1 MLTHL
6 AVDNYAIAEH
16 IEAEFAVGMTVLTG
30 ETGAG
35 KSILLDALGLALG
48 DRADAS
54 VVRAG
59 AERAD
64 IHAAFDVSTIKEAK
78 AWLETRDLLAGDECL
93 LRRTISSEG
102 RSRGYINGQ
111 PATLQDLKAI
121 GELLIDI
128 YSQHAHQSLLQRAQ
142 QRKLLDAFAGTE
154 TLADTVKT
162 IAQQYQHSAEQLDR
176 LSNQRDE
183 QTSRVQLLSYQVAEL
198 DQLDLGVDE
207 IDTLENERR
216 TLANGEQILRNSQHA
231 LALCREGE
239 INVVNILNQALKSLG
254 DLDAKQPALVQA
266 EDMLNSALIQ
276 VEEASHELQHYVDG
290 FELDPQRLIE
300 VEARLD
306 AIYEIARK
314 HRIQPQQLFDLHTQ
328 LREELQSVAG
338 GGERIEQLRE
348 ELTTLRANYDK
359 QASELSKRRQQAAQK
374 LQKQI
379 EKQLQALAMGGCRFS
394 VALNSREALNPR
406 ETGNPRETTARET
419 AISHAHT
426 FVPHTFSPHI
436 NGNEEI
442 EFLISTNPGTP
453 PQPLN
458 RIASGGELSRISLA
472 IQVITAQTSAIPTL
486 VFDEVDVGIGG
497 ATAEIVGNLLREL
510 GSRGQV
516 FCVTH
521 QPQVASK
528 GHQHFSVEKI
538 AEKKTVRTQLRKLGD
553 GEKIEE
559 IARMLGGITVTEQSR
574 AHAKEMLSFT
584 H

>member
-6 AVDNYAIAEH
+6 TVDNYAIAEH
-16 IEAEFAVGMTVLTG
+16 IEAEFTHGMTVLTG

-54 VVRAG
+54 VVRTG
-59 AERAD
+59 ADRAE
-64 IHAAFDVSTIKEAK
+64 IHAAFDIRDIKEAK
-78 AWLETRDLLAGDECL
+78 AWLEARDLIAGDECL
-93 LRRTISSEG
+93 LRRTITSEG

-111 PATLQDLKAI
+111 LATLHDLKAI

-128 YSQHAHQSLLQRAQ
+128 YSQHAHQSLLQRAH
-142 QRKLLDAFAGTE
+142 QRKLLDACAGTE
-154 TLADTVKT
+154 SLADSVKT
-162 IAQQYQHSAEQLDR
+162 IAQQYQHCAEQLDR
-176 LSNQRDE
+176 LNNQHDE
-183 QTSRVQLLSYQVAEL
+183 VTARVQLLSYQVEEL
-198 DQLDLGVDE
+198 DKLDLGANE
-207 IDTLENERR
+207 LAALENERR

-254 DLDAKQPALVQA
+254 ELDAKQPSLLQA
-266 EDMLNSALIQ
+266 EDMLNTALIQ
-276 VEEASHELQHYVDG
+276 VEEASHELQHYVDD
-290 FELDPQRLIE
+290 FELDPQRLAE

-306 AIYEIARK
+306 AIYDIARK
-314 HRIQPQQLFDLHTQ
+314 HRIQPQQLVDLHGE
-328 LREELQSVAG
+328 LRAELTSVAG
-338 GGERIEQLRE
+338 GSEHIEQLQN
-348 ELTTLRANYDK
+348 ELKTLRADYDK
-359 QASELSKRRQQAAQK
+359 QTQDLSKRRTQAAQK
-374 LQKQI
+374 LQKQV
-379 EKQLQALAMGGCRFS
+379 EKQLQALAMGGCCFS
-394 VALNSREALNPR
+394 VALTSRLIDGR
-406 ETGNPRETTARET
+406 EMPVP
-419 AISHAHT
+419 HAH
-426 FVPHTFSPHI
+426 
-436 NGNEEI
+436 GNEDI

-453 PQPLN
+453 PQALN

-472 IQVITAQTSAIPTL
+472 IQVITAQTSAISTL

-497 ATAEIVGNLLREL
+497 ATAEVVGNLLREL

-516 FCVTH
+516 LCVTH

-538 AEKKTVRTQLRKLGD
+538 AEKKTVRTHLRKLNE

>member
-6 AVDNYAIAEH
+6 SVDNYAIAEH
-16 IEAEFAVGMTVLTG
+16 LEAEFAPGMSVLTG

-54 VVRAG
+54 VVRTG

-64 IHAAFDVSTIKEAK
+64 IHAAFDVRAVTDAK
-78 AWLETRDLLAGDECL
+78 RWLEQRDLLAGDECL
-93 LRRTISSEG
+93 LRRVITSEG

-142 QRKLLDAFAGTE
+142 QRKLLDAFADTE
-154 TLADTVKT
+154 TLAENVKN
-162 IAQQYQHSAEQLDR
+162 IVQRFQNLSEQIEQL
-176 LSNQRDE
+176 SSQRDE
-183 QTSRVQLLSYQVAEL
+183 HNARLQLLSYQVDEL
-198 DQLDLGVDE
+198 DKIALASGE
-207 IDTLENERR
+207 LEELESERR
-216 TLANGEQILRNSQHA
+216 ALANGEAILRNSQHA

-239 INVVNILNQALKSLG
+239 INVVNILHQALKSLG
-254 DLDAKQPALVQA
+254 DLDAKQPALADA
-266 EDMLNSALIQ
+266 EQMLNGALIQ
-276 VEEASHELQHYVDG
+276 VEEASHELQHYLDS
-290 FELDPQRLIE
+290 FELDPQRLFEIDE
-300 VEARLD
+300 RLD

-314 HRIQPQQLFDLHTQ
+314 HRVQPAALTALHAQLSD
-328 LREELQSVAG
+328 ELARIAG
-338 GGERIEQLRE
+338 GDEQLEAMRA
-348 ELTTLRANYDK
+348 ELKSLRAEYDK
-359 QASELSKRRQQAAQK
+359 TAQELSKKRQLAAQK
-374 LQKQI
+374 LQKQV
-379 EKQLQALAMGGCRFS
+379 EKQLQALAMSGCKFS
-394 VALNSREALNPR
+394 IAL
-406 ETGNPRETTARET
+406 TARDNS
-419 AISHAHT
+419 A
-426 FVPHTFSPHI
+426 PHG
-436 NGNEEI
+436 NGAEDI
-442 EFLISTNPGTP
+442 EFLISTNPGNP
-453 PQPLN
+453 PQALN

-472 IQVITAQTSAIPTL
+472 IQVVTAQTTAIPTL

-497 ATAEIVGNLLREL
+497 ATAEVVGNLLREL

-516 FCVTH
+516 LCVTH

-528 GHQHFSVEKI
+528 GHQHFSVDKTTD
-538 AEKKTVRTQLRKLGD
+538 KKTVRTQLRRLSD
-553 GEKIEE
+553 HEKVEE

>member
-6 AVDNYAIAEH
+6 SVDNYAIAEH
-16 IEAEFAVGMTVLTG
+16 IEAEFERGMTALTG

-54 VVRAG
+54 AVRAG
-59 AERAD
+59 AERAE
-64 IHAAFDVSTIKEAK
+64 IHAAFDVSAIREAK
-78 AWLETRDLLAGDECL
+78 AWLEARELLAGDECL
-93 LRRTISSEG
+93 LRRTITSEG

-128 YSQHAHQSLLQRAQ
+128 YSQHAHQSLLQRTH
-142 QRKLLDAFAGTE
+142 QRRLLDAYAGTE
-154 TLADTVKT
+154 TLADTVKKL
-162 IAQQYQHSAEQLDR
+162 AQQYQLTAEQLDR

-183 QTSRVQLLSYQVAEL
+183 QTARAQLLSYQVEEL
-198 DQLDLGVDE
+198 DKLDLGADE
-207 IDTLENERR
+207 LQALEDERR

-239 INVVNILNQALKSLG
+239 INVVNILNQVLKSLG
-254 DLDAKQPALVQA
+254 ELDAKQPSLVQA

-290 FELDPQRLIE
+290 FELDPERLAD
-300 VEARLD
+300 VETRLD
-306 AIYEIARK
+306 AIYDITRK
-314 HRIQPQQLFDLHTQ
+314 HRVQPNQLCELHAE
-328 LREELQSVAG
+328 LRAELDSVAG
-338 GGERIEQLRE
+338 GSERIEQLQTA
-348 ELTTLRANYDK
+348 LKLLRADYDK
-359 QASELSKRRQQAAQK
+359 QAQELSKRRTQAAQK
-374 LQKQI
+374 LQKQV
-379 EKQLQALAMGGCRFS
+379 EKQLQALAMGGCKFS
-394 VALNSREALNPR
+394 VALASRETPV
-406 ETGNPRETTARET
+406 
-419 AISHAHT
+419 SHGDSPA
-426 FVPHTFSPHI
+426 PHVH
-436 NGNEEI
+436 GNEDI

-453 PQPLN
+453 PQALN

-497 ATAEIVGNLLREL
+497 ATAEVVGNLLREL

-516 FCVTH
+516 LCVTH

-528 GHQHFSVEKI
+528 GHQHFTVEKI

-553 GEKIEE
+553 SEKIEE
-559 IARMLGGITVTEQSR
+559 IARMLGGIAVTEQSR

>member
-6 AVDNYAIAEH
+6 TVDNYAIAEH
-16 IEAEFAVGMTVLTG
+16 IEAEFMSGMTVLTG

-54 VVRAG
+54 VVRTG
-59 AERAD
+59 AERAE
-64 IHAAFDVSTIKEAK
+64 IHAAFDIGAIKEAK
-78 AWLETRDLLAGDECL
+78 HWLEQRELAAGDECL
-93 LRRTISSEG
+93 LRRTITSEG

-121 GELLIDI
+121 GTLLIDI

-142 QRKLLDAFAGTE
+142 QRKLLDAFADTE
-154 TLADTVKT
+154 TLADAVKT
-162 IAQQYQHSAEQLDR
+162 IAQQYQLCAEQLDR

-183 QTSRVQLLSYQVAEL
+183 QTARAQLLSYQVAEL
-198 DQLDLGVDE
+198 DKLDLHADE
-207 IDTLENERR
+207 LPKLEDERR
-216 TLANGEQILRNSQHA
+216 TLGNGEQILHNSQHA

-239 INVVNILNQALKSLG
+239 INVVNILNQARKSLG
-254 DLDAKQPALVQA
+254 DLDGKQTALVQA

-276 VEEASHELQHYVDG
+276 VEEASHELQHYVDS
-290 FELDPQRLIE
+290 FELDPQRLAE
-300 VEARLD
+300 VEMRLD
-306 AIYEIARK
+306 AIYDIARK
-314 HRIQPQQLFDLHTQ
+314 HRIQPQQLTELHAELRAQ
-328 LREELQSVAG
+328 LESVAG
-338 GGERIEQLRE
+338 GGERIEQLQA
-348 ELTTLRANYDK
+348 ELTSLRSDYDR
-359 QASELSKRRQQAAQK
+359 QSQELSKRRQQAAQK
-374 LQKQI
+374 LQKQV
-379 EKQLQALAMGGCRFS
+379 EKQLQALAMSGCRFS
-394 VALNSREALNPR
+394 VAL
-406 ETGNPRETTARET
+406 TAREMPLSQDKPNT
-419 AISHAHT
+419 VHAH
-426 FVPHTFSPHI
+426 
-436 NGNEEI
+436 GNEEI

-453 PQPLN
+453 PQSLN

-497 ATAEIVGNLLREL
+497 ATAEVVGNLLREL

-516 FCVTH
+516 LCVTH

-528 GHQHFSVEKI
+528 GHQHFSVGKTVD
-538 AEKKTVRTQLRKLGD
+538 KKSVRTQLRKLSD

-559 IARMLGGITVTEQSR
+559 IARMLGGISITEQSR
-574 AHAKEMLSFT
+574 AHAKEMLSYT

>member
-6 AVDNYAIAEH
+6 TVDNFAIAEH
-16 IEAEFAVGMTVLTG
+16 IETEFAGGMTVLTG

-54 VVRAG
+54 AVRAG

-64 IHAAFDVSTIKEAK
+64 IHAAFDVSAIKEARS
-78 AWLETRDLLAGDECL
+78 WLETRDLIAGDECL
-93 LRRTISSEG
+93 LRRTITSEG

-128 YSQHAHQSLLQRAQ
+128 YSQHAHQSLLQRAH
-142 QRKLLDAFAGTE
+142 QRKLLDAYASTE
-154 TLADTVKT
+154 ALADSVKT
-162 IAQQYQHSAEQLDR
+162 LAQQYQHNAEQLDR

-183 QTSRVQLLSYQVAEL
+183 VTARVQLLSYQVEEL
-198 DQLDLGVDE
+198 DKLDLGNDE
-207 IDTLENERR
+207 LTKLENERR

-239 INVVNILNQALKSLG
+239 INVVNILNQALRSLG
-254 DLDAKQPALVQA
+254 ELDAKQPSLLQA

-290 FELDPQRLIE
+290 FELDPQRLAE

-306 AIYEIARK
+306 AIYDIARK
-314 HRIQPQQLFDLHTQ
+314 HRVQPQQLADLHAE
-328 LREELQSVAG
+328 LRAELNSVAG
-338 GGERIEQLRE
+338 GGERIEQLQD
-348 ELTTLRANYDK
+348 ELKMLRANYDK
-359 QASELSKRRQQAAQK
+359 QALELSKRRTQAAQK
-374 LQKQI
+374 LQKQV

-394 VALNSREALNPR
+394 VGLNSRETP
-406 ETGNPRETTARET
+406 
-419 AISHAHT
+419 
-426 FVPHTFSPHI
+426 VPHA
-436 NGNEEI
+436 NGNEDI

-453 PQPLN
+453 PQALN

-472 IQVITAQTSAIPTL
+472 IQVITAQTSAIPSL

-497 ATAEIVGNLLREL
+497 ATAEVVGNLLREL

-516 FCVTH
+516 LCVTH

-538 AEKKTVRTQLRKLGD
+538 AEKKTVRTQLRKLNE
-553 GEKIEE
+553 GEKVEE
-559 IARMLGGITVTEQSR
+559 IARMLGGITVTDQSR